1 MAAFY
6 NQGDQEIYKN
16 FQYVP
21 QEKYRLG
28 FTAPTTTSTAAP
40 VSGGITNTNAFTN
53 SGGNGF
59 NQSGN
64 AFGYGSP
71 VSEVNVRTF
80 NPQSNDPT
88 GKIANA
94 QTMYNKASNAG
105 PMVETFT
112 GMRPSESVM
121 DYYGGQIMD
130 NREQY
135 GAQGQYNSPYDDTV
149 DLGFRGRDTST
160 SLEGRIGKDGVRRR
174 SGLGKAIDTITDYVP
189 ILGPI
194 KKGIKFVGSLLP
206 DNPNGPGGGT
216 YGIGGLSDAQK
227 EAYNSL
233 AKNNALFSGSGG
245 FKTLTGKNFNLSD
258 KQFNKYMSGQKDIY
272 NQMTKDGYEID
283 DEGNVTFNGKPVNKK
298 LNFQKLKYKES
309 SALFKEKIAEEA
321 AADKAYKEKQAA
333 DAITA
338 AANTKNPDGS
348 TAAYN
353 YAGRDNE
360 FGTHTSTKTNEEAQ
374 ANQDRGRGKYFFG
387 GRVNFKNGGL
397 ASIL

>member
-1 MAAFY
+1 MAAPLFY
-6 NQGDQEIYKN
+6 NQGDQAIYN
-16 FQYVP
+16 SGMSFVP

-28 FTAPTTTSTAAP
+28 YTAPTTTPTAAP

-53 SGGNGF
+53 SGGGF

-71 VSEVNVRTF
+71 VEEVNVRTF

-88 GKIANA
+88 GSVANA

-160 SLEGRIGKDGVRRR
+160 SIQRNRGTIGR
-174 SGLGKAIDTITDYVP
+174 AIDFVTDFIPGV
-189 ILGPI
+189 GAV
-194 KKGIKFVGSLLP
+194 KRGAKFIGGLLP
-206 DNPNGPGGGT
+206 DNPNGPGGGS
-216 YGIGGLSDAQK
+216 YGIAGLSDAQK

-233 AKNNALFSGSGG
+233 AAAGGLFEGPGG
-245 FKTLTGKNFNLSD
+245 MKTLTGKNFNLSKKGFANYMD
-258 KQFNKYMSGQKDIY
+258 KQKDIY
-272 NQMTKDGYEID
+272 NDLTGKGFSVNEKGEVVDEDGKVVTGYTK
-283 DEGNVTFNGKPVNKK
+283 
-298 LNFQKLKYKES
+298 LAMLES
-309 SALFKEKIAEEA
+309 SALHKDKIE
-321 AADKAYKEKQAA
+321 AADKAYKEKLEA
-333 DAITA
+333 DAKEM

-353 YAGRDNE
+353 YAGRDNDQ
-360 FGTHTSTKTNEEAQ
+360 GTHTSTISNKQAQTNQESY
-374 ANQDRGRGKYFFG
+374 RGKDGGRVKYFFG
-387 GRVNFKNGGL
+387 GRVNFKDGGL

>member
-53 SGGNGF
+53 SGGNDF

-71 VSEVNVRTF
+71 VEEVNVRTF
-80 NPQSNDPT
+80 NPQPYNPT
-88 GKIANA
+88 GGSPFSPSFDPMAN
-94 QTMYNKASNAG
+94 K
-105 PMVETFT
+105 
-112 GMRPSESVM
+112 ES
-121 DYYGGQIMD
+121 
-130 NREQY
+130 Y
-135 GAQGQYNSPYDDTV
+135 GAQGQYTSPYDDTV